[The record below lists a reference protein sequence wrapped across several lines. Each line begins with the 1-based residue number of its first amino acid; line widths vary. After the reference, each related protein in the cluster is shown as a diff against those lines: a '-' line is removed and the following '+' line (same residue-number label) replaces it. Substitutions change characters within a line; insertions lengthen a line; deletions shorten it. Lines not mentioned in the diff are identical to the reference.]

1 MLVCRIGIVA
11 TIVALCV
18 NTGWT
23 QSLDE
28 MHLELQEDWK
38 LVVGERRGEQEKIRD
53 LESHHEAVEEAWAQC
68 SRRKGVASMNRLVKD
83 IEDSRAEAE
92 EKRRRIE
99 VRRNELE
106 RKRRDLEMIRRDL
119 SDRSLV
125 DRYMNPFGD
134 LIHEYRELLRGYA
147 AYRQALRQYA
157 GGYTGIAARCENR
170 KSIASQ
176 LGGFATSLTKLV
188 DAIPDLPGVNV
199 KLGLNRSTTPVART
213 DGASPSSQ
221 ASEFPYGASKIH
233 PTHRHQNPWAADSS
247 AASIVLG

>member
-1 MLVCRIGIVA
+1 MLVRRIGIVA
-11 TIVALCV
+11 TIVALYV

-23 QSLDE
+23 QSLEE

-38 LVVGERRGEQEKIRD
+38 LVVNERRGEQEKIRT

-68 SRRKGVASMNRLVKD
+68 SRRRGVASMNRLVRG
-83 IEDSRAEAE
+83 IEDSRAAAE
-92 EKRRRIE
+92 EKRKRIE

-106 RKRRDLEMIRRDL
+106 RKRRELELTRLDL

-134 LIHEYRELLRGYA
+134 LILEYRELLRGYS
-147 AYRQALRQYA
+147 AYRQALKQYA
-157 GGYTGIAARCENR
+157 GGYTGIAARCETR

-176 LGGFATSLTKLV
+176 LGGGATSLTKLV

-199 KLGLNRSTTPVART
+199 QLGLNRSTIPVAE
-213 DGASPSSQ
+213 P
-221 ASEFPYGASKIH
+221 E
-233 PTHRHQNPWAADSS
+233 
-247 AASIVLG
+247 

>member
-1 MLVCRIGIVA
+1 MLACRIGTVA
-11 TIVALCV
+11 TIIALYV
-18 NTGWT
+18 STGWT

-28 MHLELQEDWK
+28 MHQELQEEWK
-38 LVVGERRGEQEKIRD
+38 LVINERREEQEQIRA

-68 SRRKGVASMNRLVKD
+68 SRRKGVKSMNRLVKD
-83 IEDSRAEAE
+83 IEDSREEAE

-106 RKRRDLEMIRRDL
+106 RKRREIELIRRDL

-134 LIHEYRELLRGYA
+134 LIIEYRELLRGYS

-199 KLGLNRSTTPVART
+199 QLGLKRSTVPVAGPEYVST
-213 DGASPSSQ
+213 SSLASD
-221 ASEFPYGASKIH
+221 FPYEAFKIH
-233 PTHRHQNPWAADSS
+233 PTHRHQNPWARVARRLVSF
-247 AASIVLG
+247 